1 MYISS
6 LNDIFIDMFVVFLI
20 FSTIVILTY
29 FYSSRY
35 QLSLPAPLQDLI
47 STDRRIQNQY
57 YWLLIVTIV
66 YFSFKL
72 FIYNVVFETVEAKVV
87 DAQERYAL
95 SVGSNIGNKYGH
107 RQKEK
112 IFKVSYPIL
121 QARIN
126 NEEVEFDF
134 DLSYSVGEIKK
145 GDIYTVAYMTYL
157 GGPIYENYGGLYFFR
172 HDSICISLLLIVLL
186 IIRMH
191 SDNPSV
197 IYNENPFKK
206 TPLSHQIQQFLVVS
220 ATIYWLE
227 MILVFI
233 LHIPSLI
240 LGPIYPDYL

>member
-47 STDRRIQNQY
+47 SSDRRIQNQY

-87 DAQERYAL
+87 DVQERYAL

-157 GGPIYENYGGLYFFR
+157 GSPIYENYGGLYFFR
-172 HDSICISLLLIVLL
+172 HDSICISLLFLVFL
-186 IIRMH
+186 IIRGT
-191 SDNPSV
+191 SENPSV
-197 IYNENPFKK
+197 IYNENPFKNM
-206 TPLSHQIQQFLVVS
+206 PLSHQIQLFLVVS
-220 ATIYWLE
+220 ATIYFVE
-227 MILVFI
+227 ASLVFF
-233 LHIPSLI
+233 LKLPFLI

>member
-1 MYISS
+1 
-6 LNDIFIDMFVVFLI
+6 MFVVFLI

-47 STDRRIQNQY
+47 SSDRRIQNQY

-87 DAQERYAL
+87 DVQERYAL

-112 IFKVSYPIL
+112 VYEVSYPIL

-126 NEEVEFDF
+126 NKEVEFDF
-134 DLSYSVGEIKK
+134 DLHYSEDEIKK

-157 GGPIYENYGGLYFFR
+157 GSPIYENYGGLYFFR
-172 HDSICISLLLIVLL
+172 HDSICISLLFLVFL
-186 IIRMH
+186 IIRGT
-191 SDNPSV
+191 SENPSV
-197 IYNENPFKK
+197 IYNENPFKNM
-206 TPLSHQIQQFLVVS
+206 PLSHQIQLFLVVS
-220 ATIYWLE
+220 ATIYFVE
-227 MILVFI
+227 ASLVFF
-233 LHIPSLI
+233 LKLPFLI